1 VFCYIIFGFI
11 KKNMK
16 ILTKKSAAFPGGILY
31 FSGMTTRRKF
41 IQAAG
46 LTVMGIPMA
55 AAPIGMG
62 KPGRLEPEPAAG
74 MGGGAAPA
82 PAGTLKLGIAG
93 YTFLHVPVDG
103 AIVMMKRVGVDNLSI
118 KDSHLPLDS
127 SPETIQQVSEKFRTA
142 GIRLYAAG
150 VIYMKTQAEVDRAF
164 DYAHALGVDLIIGVP
179 NPELLWYTEQKVKA
193 TGIRVAIHNH
203 GPEDKL
209 YPSPVDVYNHIKD
222 LDPRMGLCLDIGHAA
237 RAGADP
243 VKVVR
248 DYGPRIFDMHVK
260 DLAVISREA
269 KPIELGRG
277 VLDIPGLL
285 RELIRMHY
293 AGVCSI
299 EHEMDMNDPLPGIAE
314 SAGFFRGVVKTV

>member
-1 VFCYIIFGFI
+1 VCSRQS
-11 KKNMK
+11 K
-16 ILTKKSAAFPGGILY
+16 KKSPAFPCGILY

-46 LTVMGIPMA
+46 LTVMGLPMA
-55 AAPIGMG
+55 AAPIGMA
-62 KPGRLEPEPAAG
+62 KTGRLEPEPAAG
-74 MGGGAAPA
+74 MGGGAAA
-82 PAGTLKLGIAG
+82 PADTLKLGIAG

-103 AIVMMKRVGVDNLSI
+103 AIAMMKRVGVDNLSI
-118 KDSHLPLDS
+118 KDFHLPLDS
-127 SPETIQQVSEKFRTA
+127 SPETIGSVKDQFA
-142 GIRLYAAG
+142 AGGIRIYAAG
-150 VIYMKTQAEVDRAF
+150 VIYMKSEAEVDRAF
-164 DYAHALGVDLIIGVP
+164 AYAHALGVDLIIGVP
-179 NPELLWYTEQKVKA
+179 NPELLGYTEQKVKA

-248 DYGPRIFDMHVK
+248 DYGSRIFDMHVK

-277 VLDIPGLL
+277 VLDIPGMLK
-285 RELIRMHY
+285 ELIRMHY